1 MDQKTNM
8 AMDAMTYTKDASGKG
23 PMIAQPTNVNAAAN
37 MATLRPGGAQ
47 SSSKPAGEVGE
58 YGEDGHDEEKKQK
71 EMHEHLEALFNGET
85 LSEEFMN
92 KAATIFE
99 AAVNERVNAMR
110 EEVLSEAA
118 TVIQEEVEKSVNE
131 LAERLDDYLGYVVE
145 EWMEENKLAV
155 ENGIR
160 TEIAENFMSGL
171 KELFETHYIQVP
183 AEKYDVVDGLF
194 AENEELEGQLNEQI
208 QKNIDLEKELLAHQ
222 AAGIFAEVSD
232 GLTDVEVEKF
242 ASLAE
247 GVDAENLEQYK
258 EKLNILKENYFKTA
272 PTVNELV
279 EETTNKQIAPETAS
293 SMGVYLSTLDR
304 LTKQNKI

>member
-1 MDQKTNM
+1 
-8 AMDAMTYTKDASGKG
+8 MDAMTYTKDASGKG